1 MRKAILITGG
11 VIGFLCFIIC
21 VGVFSPDTAG
31 DPTPTKT
38 ATKTA
43 TQAPTKTPTQ
53 SVSVTP
59 TVTPAPTKPPISPKK
74 KKENILKATVLA
86 EDYAA
91 NELAADKK
99 YKGKQFTI
107 VGVVESISKVFGSTS
122 VTLTGDGFLYSINCA
137 IDKEQES
144 KVAELVKGEEVSIS
158 GTIKGYGISI
168 DVKDCKI
175 K

>member
-43 TQAPTKTPTQ
+43 TKSPTQ
-53 SVSVTP
+53 SVTQTATKSP
-59 TVTPAPTKPPISPKK
+59 TPAPTKPPISPKK
-74 KKENILKATVLA
+74 KKETVVKATVIA
-86 EDYAA
+86 ADYAA